1 MRTKDLQNPFDCK
14 TEHSKRSSYR
24 YYKLKYDDMT
34 HDDILRH
41 IGVTRNEIE
50 VIDSDPPSIYDPP
63 DGEIIHECPQY
74 IYYKDKVWSKERW
87 TLMSMRYCPR
97 LKVFKTY
104 LRDKQNKTRV
114 LYTIGTIP
122 PKLPQ

>member
-1 MRTKDLQNPFDCK
+1 MKSKDDDNPFDCK
-14 TEHSKRSSYR
+14 VEHSKRNSYR
-24 YYKLKYDDMT
+24 YYKNTYPDIT
-34 HDDILRH
+34 HDEIMQR
-41 IGVTRNEIE
+41 IGVTRNEID
-50 VIDSDPPSIYDPP
+50 VSRNAYDPP

-104 LRDKQNKTRV
+104 LRDKPNKTHV

>member
-1 MRTKDLQNPFDCK
+1 MRSKDYDNPFDSK

-34 HDDILRH
+34 HDEILQR
-41 IGVTRNEIE
+41 IGVTREEIKKE
-50 VIDSDPPSIYDPP
+50 PRSVFDPP

-87 TLMSMRYCPR
+87 TIMTARYYPR
-97 LKVFKTY
+97 HKTFKTF
-104 LRDKQNKTRV
+104 LRDKPNKTRV

-122 PKLPQ
+122 PNLQ